1 MKITDIRSLYLE
13 GPRLHTVGGGEGVA
27 RELVVRVDTDEGAY
41 GLGEASYFTASPMGI
56 RDAIDYIR
64 MMLIGMDPLA
74 IRPAL
79 SEVMYGTLPPHPR
92 SRRESPP
99 DAPPG
104 VFPMFPCS
112 PTVIQPGPVTWGM
125 SGVEM
130 ALCDLAGKILGTPAY
145 NLLGGKFR
153 DAIRI
158 YLDRSSPIDI
168 ENLDSWKRMGE
179 QVVEDGFSH
188 MKFDIDYA
196 APDHTDDVWNRSISA
211 GQMNR
216 IVERIG
222 AVRETV
228 GWDVEIAVDCH
239 MQYNV
244 VDAIRLANDLAPLKP
259 FWLEDPTPLY
269 NPGAIAQIRAKSPI
283 PVCIGEQFIAPEL
296 RQYIDAGACDIIH
309 PDILYDG
316 GVFETRRIADYADL
330 HFIPLALHGGGG
342 ALATIAGA
350 HVAAATRNFLALEYH
365 HIETPWLGSFVRRD
379 GAPLFEDGHLVLTD
393 APGFGVELDEE
404 VCAANLGPGESLF

>member
-99 DAPPG
+99 DAPG
-104 VFPMFPCS
+104 LIPMFPCS

-158 YLDRSSPIDI
+158 YLDRSSPIDV
-168 ENLDSWKRMGE
+168 ENLDSWKRMGA
-179 QVVEDGFSH
+179 QVVEDGFTH

-196 APDHTDDVWNRSISA
+196 APDHTEDVWNRSISA
-211 GQMNR
+211 RQMNR

-244 VDAIRLANDLAPLKP
+244 VDAIRLANNLAPLKP

-269 NPGAIAQIRAKSPI
+269 NPDAIAQIRAKSPI
-283 PVCIGEQFIAPEL
+283 PICIGEQFIAPEL
-296 RQYIDAGACDIIH
+296 RQYIGRGRVRHH
-309 PDILYDG
+309 PPG
-316 GVFETRRIADYADL
+316 HPVRRGRVRDPADRRL
-330 HFIPLALHGGGG
+330 RRSALHPTG
-342 ALATIAGA
+342 AA
-350 HVAAATRNFLALEYH
+350 
-365 HIETPWLGSFVRRD
+365 RRRRRARYD
-379 GAPLFEDGHLVLTD
+379 CRRARGRGH
-393 APGFGVELDEE
+393 
-404 VCAANLGPGESLF
+404 